1 MNNDETLD
9 LSEIDPP
16 IWRIMANDIVYG
28 PYTLGQMRAFH
39 TEGRVAMTSKVADG
53 DGGAF
58 MEAKDQP
65 RLASLFRAV
74 EQAPVSL
81 EAATE
86 ANYLIVLRPIADSR
100 TAMIG
105 ILNEIG
111 RFAELMPGTFV
122 LSAAISIGD
131 LRKRLN
137 SVSEMGDKLVVVNA
151 DNGRL
156 AWLGLGPE
164 TDIHVRSV
172 WKPKS

>member
-28 PYTLGQMRAFH
+28 PYTLGQMRAFQ

-74 EQAPVSL
+74 EQMPVSL
-81 EAATE
+81 EAAAE
-86 ANYLIVLRPIADSR
+86 ANYL
-100 TAMIG
+100 IG

-122 LSAAISIGD
+122 LSAAISIGE